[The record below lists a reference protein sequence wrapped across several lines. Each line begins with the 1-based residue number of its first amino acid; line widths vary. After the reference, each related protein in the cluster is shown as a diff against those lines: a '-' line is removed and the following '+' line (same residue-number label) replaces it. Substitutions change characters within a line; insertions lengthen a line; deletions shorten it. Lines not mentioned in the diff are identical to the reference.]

1 MTAPPSAPA
10 VSFLAVPDRL
20 RRHGAPRVWSI
31 DAEAGV
37 LRVAPEAATD
47 FWQKTHYGFEA
58 DNGHFLH
65 LEMAGDLVL
74 STRVRFQPVHQYD
87 QAGLM
92 IRVSAACWL
101 KTSVEHEPGEPGRLG
116 VVVTNQ
122 GYSDWSTQSF
132 PASGREVWL
141 RVRREGTDYLV
152 DASRDGRAWEQ
163 VRMARLLEDREGAP
177 VAAGAYA
184 CSPKGAGFV
193 AEFTH
198 LTIAP
203 GRAR

>member
-1 MTAPPSAPA
+1 
-10 VSFLAVPDRL
+10 
-20 RRHGAPRVWSI
+20 
-31 DAEAGV
+31 
-37 LRVAPEAATD
+37 
-47 FWQKTHYGFEA
+47 
-58 DNGHFLH
+58 
-65 LEMAGDLVL
+65 
-74 STRVRFQPVHQYD
+74 
-87 QAGLM
+87 
-92 IRVSAACWL
+92 
-101 KTSVEHEPGEPGRLG
+101 
-116 VVVTNQ
+116 VVTNH

-163 VRMARLLEDREGAP
+163 IRMARLLEDREGAA

-198 LTIAP
+198 LTITP

>member
-1 MTAPPSAPA
+1 MTAPLSAPA
-10 VSFLAVPDRL
+10 VSFLAIPDRL

-37 LRVAPEAATD
+37 LRVSPEAATD
-47 FWQKTHYGFEA
+47 CWQKTHYGFET

-65 LEMAGDLVL
+65 LEMSGDLVL

-116 VVVTNQ
+116 VVVTNH
-122 GYSDWSTQSF
+122 GYSDWSTRSL
-132 PASGREVWL
+132 PASGPEVWL

-152 DASRDGRAWEQ
+152 EVSRDGRAWEQ
-163 VRMARLLEDREGAP
+163 IRMARLLGDREGAP

-203 GRAR
+203 GCTR